1 MQKIVFLLSAFL
13 ITNSAYAA
21 SASIST
27 QTEVWFSP
35 QGGARDAI
43 LESIA
48 GAKKEI
54 HVGAYKLEDK
64 IIAQALVDAKDRGV
78 EVSIILDK
86 KKSKYKTS
94 LKKWL
99 VKQNVPVFTDPKH
112 FLYHNKVIIIDGTTV
127 LTGSF
132 NFKADAE
139 DSNAENLLRLDSPEL
154 AEKFSTNWE
163 DTADIPLWQN
173 RRACRNK
180 DSLTIF
186 YDQKHVANS
195 LFPYAFLLIRH
206 NCSDKITN
214 QIFLDIKPF

>member
-1 MQKIVFLLSAFL
+1 MQKIAFLLSAFL
-13 ITNSAYAA
+13 VTNSAYAA

-48 GAKKEI
+48 SAKKEI

-99 VKQNVPVFTDPKH
+99 VEAHALSHRD
-112 FLYHNKVIIIDGTTV
+112 FLQRLHDHTSAQRP
-127 LTGSF
+127 LAGS
-132 NFKADAE
+132 
-139 DSNAENLLRLDSPEL
+139 
-154 AEKFSTNWE
+154 
-163 DTADIPLWQN
+163 I
-173 RRACRNK
+173 
-180 DSLTIF
+180 
-186 YDQKHVANS
+186 
-195 LFPYAFLLIRH
+195 
-206 NCSDKITN
+206 
-214 QIFLDIKPF
+214 

>member
-54 HVGAYKLEDK
+54 HVGAYKLDDK

-139 DSNAENLLRLDSPEL
+139 ESNAENLLRLNSPEL
-154 AEKFSTNWE
+154 AKQYLTDWEKH
-163 DTADIPLWQN
+163 
-173 RRACRNK
+173 RRHSALAK
-180 DSLTIF
+180 PKSM
-186 YDQKHVANS
+186 QK
-195 LFPYAFLLIRH
+195 
-206 NCSDKITN
+206 
-214 QIFLDIKPF
+214 

>member
-1 MQKIVFLLSAFL
+1 MQKIAFLLSAFL
-13 ITNSAYAA
+13 VTNSAYAA

-43 LESIA
+43 LESIT

-99 VKQNVPVFTDPKH
+99 VEAHALSHRD
-112 FLYHNKVIIIDGTTV
+112 FLQQLHDHAVK
-127 LTGSF
+127 
-132 NFKADAE
+132 
-139 DSNAENLLRLDSPEL
+139 
-154 AEKFSTNWE
+154 
-163 DTADIPLWQN
+163 
-173 RRACRNK
+173 RN
-180 DSLTIF
+180 DF
-186 YDQKHVANS
+186 
-195 LFPYAFLLIRH
+195 FPG
-206 NCSDKITN
+206 
-214 QIFLDIKPF
+214 

>member
-13 ITNSAYAA
+13 VTNSAYAA

-99 VKQNVPVFTDPKH
+99 DEQNVPVFTDPKH
-112 FLYHNKVIIIDGTTV
+112 FGTTV

-139 DSNAENLLRLDSPEL
+139 ESNAENLLRLNSPEL
-154 AEKFSTNWE
+154 AKQYLTDWEKH
-163 DTADIPLWQN
+163 
-173 RRACRNK
+173 RRHSALAK
-180 DSLTIF
+180 PKSM
-186 YDQKHVANS
+186 QK
-195 LFPYAFLLIRH
+195 
-206 NCSDKITN
+206 
-214 QIFLDIKPF
+214 

>member
-13 ITNSAYAA
+13 VTNSAYAA
-21 SASIST
+21 SAIIST

-78 EVSIILDK
+78 KVSIILDK

-99 VKQNVPVFTDPKH
+99 VEQNVPVFTDPKH
-112 FLYHNKVIIIDGTTV
+112 FLYHNKVMIIDGTTV

-154 AEKFSTNWE
+154 AEKF
-163 DTADIPLWQN
+163 
-173 RRACRNK
+173 
-180 DSLTIF
+180 
-186 YDQKHVANS
+186 
-195 LFPYAFLLIRH
+195 
-206 NCSDKITN
+206 ITN
-214 QIFLDIKPF
+214 REEHRRHSTLAKPKSMQK

>member
-1 MQKIVFLLSAFL
+1 MQKIAFLLSAFL
-13 ITNSAYAA
+13 VTNSAYAA

-99 VKQNVPVFTDPKH
+99 R
-112 FLYHNKVIIIDGTTV
+112 TTTTGGQHLKW
-127 LTGSF
+127 LTS
-132 NFKADAE
+132 
-139 DSNAENLLRLDSPEL
+139 LLLW
-154 AEKFSTNWE
+154 STV
-163 DTADIPLWQN
+163 TAAM
-173 RRACRNK
+173 RK
-180 DSLTIF
+180 
-186 YDQKHVANS
+186 
-195 LFPYAFLLIRH
+195 
-206 NCSDKITN
+206 
-214 QIFLDIKPF
+214 

>member
-1 MQKIVFLLSAFL
+1 MQKIAFLLSAFL
-13 ITNSAYAA
+13 VTNSAYAA

-99 VKQNVPVFTDPKH
+99 VEAHALSHRD
-112 FLYHNKVIIIDGTTV
+112 FLRRLHPEGANHASAQRP
-127 LTGSF
+127 LAGS
-132 NFKADAE
+132 
-139 DSNAENLLRLDSPEL
+139 
-154 AEKFSTNWE
+154 
-163 DTADIPLWQN
+163 I
-173 RRACRNK
+173 
-180 DSLTIF
+180 
-186 YDQKHVANS
+186 
-195 LFPYAFLLIRH
+195 
-206 NCSDKITN
+206 
-214 QIFLDIKPF
+214 

>member
-1 MQKIVFLLSAFL
+1 MQKIAFLLSAFL
-13 ITNSAYAA
+13 VTNSAYAA

-99 VKQNVPVFTDPKH
+99 VEAHALSHRD
-112 FLYHNKVIIIDGTTV
+112 FLRRLHPEGANHTSAQR
-127 LTGSF
+127 LLAGS
-132 NFKADAE
+132 
-139 DSNAENLLRLDSPEL
+139 
-154 AEKFSTNWE
+154 
-163 DTADIPLWQN
+163 I
-173 RRACRNK
+173 
-180 DSLTIF
+180 
-186 YDQKHVANS
+186 
-195 LFPYAFLLIRH
+195 
-206 NCSDKITN
+206 
-214 QIFLDIKPF
+214 

>member
-1 MQKIVFLLSAFL
+1 MQKIAFLLSAFL
-13 ITNSAYAA
+13 VTNSAYAA

-99 VKQNVPVFTDPKH
+99 VEAHALSHRD
-112 FLYHNKVIIIDGTTV
+112 FLQRLHDHASAQRP
-127 LTGSF
+127 LAGSF
-132 NFKADAE
+132 
-139 DSNAENLLRLDSPEL
+139 
-154 AEKFSTNWE
+154 
-163 DTADIPLWQN
+163 
-173 RRACRNK
+173 
-180 DSLTIF
+180 
-186 YDQKHVANS
+186 
-195 LFPYAFLLIRH
+195 
-206 NCSDKITN
+206 
-214 QIFLDIKPF
+214 

>member
-35 QGGARDAI
+35 QGGARDTI

-78 EVSIILDK
+78 EVSIIK
-86 KKSKYKTS
+86 KANTRPVLKNGLLNKTCRSLRIRSISCITTKS
-94 LKKWL
+94 
-99 VKQNVPVFTDPKH
+99 
-112 FLYHNKVIIIDGTTV
+112 
-127 LTGSF
+127 
-132 NFKADAE
+132 
-139 DSNAENLLRLDSPEL
+139 
-154 AEKFSTNWE
+154 
-163 DTADIPLWQN
+163 
-173 RRACRNK
+173 
-180 DSLTIF
+180 
-186 YDQKHVANS
+186 
-195 LFPYAFLLIRH
+195 
-206 NCSDKITN
+206 
-214 QIFLDIKPF
+214 

>member
-1 MQKIVFLLSAFL
+1 MQKIAFLLSAFL
-13 ITNSAYAA
+13 VTNSAYAA

-99 VKQNVPVFTDPKH
+99 VEAHALSHRD
-112 FLYHNKVIIIDGTTV
+112 FLQRLHDHTSTQR
-127 LTGSF
+127 LLAGS
-132 NFKADAE
+132 
-139 DSNAENLLRLDSPEL
+139 
-154 AEKFSTNWE
+154 
-163 DTADIPLWQN
+163 I
-173 RRACRNK
+173 
-180 DSLTIF
+180 
-186 YDQKHVANS
+186 
-195 LFPYAFLLIRH
+195 
-206 NCSDKITN
+206 
-214 QIFLDIKPF
+214 

>member
-1 MQKIVFLLSAFL
+1 MQKIAFLLSAFL
-13 ITNSAYAA
+13 VTNSAYAA

-54 HVGAYKLEDK
+54 HVGANKLEDK

-99 VKQNVPVFTDPKH
+99 DEQNVPVFRDPKH
-112 FLYHNKVIIIDGTTV
+112 FLYHNTVMIIDGTTV

-139 DSNAENLLRLDSPEL
+139 ESNAENLLRLRSPEF
-154 AEKFSTNWE
+154 ARKYVE
-163 DTADIPLWQN
+163 DW
-173 RRACRNK
+173 
-180 DSLTIF
+180 
-186 YDQKHVANS
+186 QKHRGHA
-195 LFPYAFLLIRH
+195 IE
-206 NCSDKITN
+206 
-214 QIFLDIKPF
+214 IKR

>member
-64 IIAQALVDAKDRGV
+64 IIAQALVDAKDCA
-78 EVSIILDK
+78 L
-86 KKSKYKTS
+86 KYRS
-94 LKKWL
+94 
-99 VKQNVPVFTDPKH
+99 
-112 FLYHNKVIIIDGTTV
+112 
-127 LTGSF
+127 
-132 NFKADAE
+132 
-139 DSNAENLLRLDSPEL
+139 
-154 AEKFSTNWE
+154 
-163 DTADIPLWQN
+163 
-173 RRACRNK
+173 
-180 DSLTIF
+180 SLTR
-186 YDQKHVANS
+186 KKANTRPVSKNGLLNKTCRS
-195 LFPYAFLLIRH
+195 LRIRSIS
-206 NCSDKITN
+206 CITT
-214 QIFLDIKPF
+214 KS

>member
-64 IIAQALVDAKDRGV
+64 IIAAQALVDAKDRGV

-86 KKSKYKTS
+86 KK
-94 LKKWL
+94 
-99 VKQNVPVFTDPKH
+99 KQIQDQSQKM
-112 FLYHNKVIIIDGTTV
+112 
-127 LTGSF
+127 
-132 NFKADAE
+132 
-139 DSNAENLLRLDSPEL
+139 
-154 AEKFSTNWE
+154 
-163 DTADIPLWQN
+163 
-173 RRACRNK
+173 AC
-180 DSLTIF
+180 
-186 YDQKHVANS
+186 
-195 LFPYAFLLIRH
+195 
-206 NCSDKITN
+206 
-214 QIFLDIKPF
+214 

>member
-43 LESIA
+43 FESIA

-78 EVSIILDK
+78 EVSIILDE

-99 VKQNVPVFTDPKH
+99 VEQNVPVFTDP
-112 FLYHNKVIIIDGTTV
+112 
-127 LTGSF
+127 
-132 NFKADAE
+132 
-139 DSNAENLLRLDSPEL
+139 
-154 AEKFSTNWE
+154 
-163 DTADIPLWQN
+163 
-173 RRACRNK
+173 
-180 DSLTIF
+180 
-186 YDQKHVANS
+186 
-195 LFPYAFLLIRH
+195 
-206 NCSDKITN
+206 
-214 QIFLDIKPF
+214 

>member
-27 QTEVWFSP
+27 QTKVWFSP

-78 EVSIILDK
+78 EVSIILDEK
-86 KKSKYKTS
+86 KANTRPVLKNGLLNKTCLSLRIRSISCITTKS
-94 LKKWL
+94 
-99 VKQNVPVFTDPKH
+99 
-112 FLYHNKVIIIDGTTV
+112 
-127 LTGSF
+127 
-132 NFKADAE
+132 
-139 DSNAENLLRLDSPEL
+139 
-154 AEKFSTNWE
+154 
-163 DTADIPLWQN
+163 
-173 RRACRNK
+173 
-180 DSLTIF
+180 
-186 YDQKHVANS
+186 
-195 LFPYAFLLIRH
+195 
-206 NCSDKITN
+206 
-214 QIFLDIKPF
+214 